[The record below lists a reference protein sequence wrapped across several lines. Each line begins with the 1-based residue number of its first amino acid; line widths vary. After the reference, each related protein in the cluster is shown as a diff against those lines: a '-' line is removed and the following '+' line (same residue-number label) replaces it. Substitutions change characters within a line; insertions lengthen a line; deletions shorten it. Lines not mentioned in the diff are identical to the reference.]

1 MDTLVALGPFL
12 APKWMA
18 YAMLVAAFPSWLGL
32 VATLEKAARAQ
43 RPQPVRVRAS

>member
-18 YAMLVAAFPSWLGL
+18 YAMLVAAFPAWLGL
-32 VATLEKAARAQ
+32 MAALEKAARAQ
-43 RPQPVRVRAS
+43 HSQPVRIRTR